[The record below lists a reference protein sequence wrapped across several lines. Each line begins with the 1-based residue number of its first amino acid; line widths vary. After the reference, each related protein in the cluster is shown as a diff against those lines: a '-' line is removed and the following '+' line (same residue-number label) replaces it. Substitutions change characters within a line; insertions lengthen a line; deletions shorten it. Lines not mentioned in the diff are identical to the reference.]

1 MKTRMCAVVLL
12 VFAGLLLVGCDKFQE
27 PVSPT
32 DQAQNQ
38 PGPLQKSLQRQYA
51 GTVTPIEALA
61 PGVTKYPDGKM
72 TIRGIVQNVVWAVTF
87 SDGGIDLVSGPG
99 LLELNTNT
107 DPNAGEAFWWGKL
120 TLMPSASE
128 AEGGK
133 YQVIWNGKATLGPS
147 AWLGGPGW
155 IMDFQGRGHGE
166 GGALGG
172 IQLSTPLLV
181 YAAPDFSAWA
191 GGLPGG
197 YIKTH

>member
-12 VFAGLLLVGCDKFQE
+12 VFMGLLLVGCDKFQE

-72 TIRGIVQNVVWAVTF
+72 TIRGIVQKVVWAVTF
-87 SDGGIDLVSGPG
+87 SDGGDDLVSGPG

-120 TLMPSASE
+120 TLMPTE
-128 AEGGK
+128 AQGGK
-133 YQVIWNGKATLGPS
+133 YQLTWHGKATLGPS

-155 IMDFQGRGHGE
+155 TLDLQGRGHGE
-166 GGALGG
+166 GGALDG
-172 IQLSTPLLV
+172 IQISVRIIV
-181 YAAPDFSAWA
+181 YAAPDLSAWA
-191 GGLPGG
+191 GVNDGT
-197 YIKTH
+197 IKTH